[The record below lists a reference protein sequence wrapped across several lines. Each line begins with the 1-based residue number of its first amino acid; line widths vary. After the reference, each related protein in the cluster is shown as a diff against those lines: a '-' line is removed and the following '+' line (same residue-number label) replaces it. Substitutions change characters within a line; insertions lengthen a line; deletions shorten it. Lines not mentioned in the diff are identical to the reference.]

1 MPAMDGLNDLVGR
14 LVTTHGE
21 GGVCPTA
28 SDWHMILTHKGT
40 LHLLNLLKFRPSVD
54 TDDGPISGAD
64 AYDKYSS
71 GVAQAFAEAGGRQI
85 FRGRVQHMFAFGA
98 VSGSDAAV
106 VTRYPSAEA
115 LAQMWLDPRF
125 VAAHNN
131 RVDGVERSQVF
142 VFAE

>member
-1 MPAMDGLNDLVGR
+1 MHTVSIHPGSLRPLPRLAAGESFEDGFNI
-14 LVTTHGE
+14 
-21 GGVCPTA
+21 C
-28 SDWHMILTHKGT
+28 
-40 LHLLNLLKFRPSVD
+40 
-54 TDDGPISGAD
+54 
-64 AYDKYSS
+64 
-71 GVAQAFAEAGGRQI
+71 
-85 FRGRVQHMFAFGA
+85 FAFGA
-98 VSGSDAAV
+98 VSGWDAAV